1 MNNNDLSKNK
11 RSRFKII
18 VTGIVVV
25 LVLLF
30 SFTGISKP
38 VISIFNDVAGF
49 FGRIV
54 GAPSNVIGRGTDSVG
69 QLFSTFSENRKLR
82 SRISD
87 LTSDHVRLQAIQE
100 ENQSLKETLGLR
112 DTLTDYQLVTAQTI
126 SRSPTTFNTQITI
139 NQGSNAGIK
148 LNQMVLAGN
157 GVIGRVT
164 QVNQTNSKVSLISDD
179 SSSSDY
185 FSVEIRTQSGEVISG
200 IISGYNKGDGTLI
213 MNQLSSDAD
222 IDEGDIIMTSGRGGV
237 VPSGLYVGNVSSIS
251 DDNYGMSKQ
260 IFIKP
265 SGNLNNISTVLVAIE
280 VGGEM
285 DPNADFTDDSE
296 EQQ

>member
-1 MNNNDLSKNK
+1 MNNNELSKSK
-11 RSRFKII
+11 RNRFKLII
-18 VTGIVVV
+18 TGIVVA

-38 VISIFNDVAGF
+38 VISAFNDVAGF
-49 FGRIV
+49 FGRVV
-54 GAPSNVIGRGTDSVG
+54 GAPVNAIGRGTDSIG

-112 DTLTDYQLVTAQTI
+112 DTLTDYQLVTAQTV
-126 SRSPTTFNTQITI
+126 SRSPTTFDTQITI

-185 FSVEIRTQSGEVISG
+185 FSVEIRTQSGEIISG

-222 IDEGDIIMTSGRGGV
+222 INEGDIIMTSGRGGV
-237 VPSGLYVGNVSSIS
+237 VPSGLFVGNVSSVS

-265 SGNLNNISTVLVAIE
+265 AGNLNNISTVLVAIE

-285 DPNADFTDDSE
+285 DPNANVTDDNDNDS
-296 EQQ
+296 